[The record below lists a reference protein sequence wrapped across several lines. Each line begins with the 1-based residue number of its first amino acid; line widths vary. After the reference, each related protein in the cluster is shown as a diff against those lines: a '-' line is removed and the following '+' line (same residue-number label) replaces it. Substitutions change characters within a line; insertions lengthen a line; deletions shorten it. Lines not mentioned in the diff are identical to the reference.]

1 MHELRNAARGKNEWA
16 DTYGNLGVT
25 APARLMQL
33 PLHVLDPWEDVT
45 GETQPFQPYTPAM
58 LEDLAENIRRN
69 GIIQPINVRP
79 RPNGRFQIIAGH
91 NRVSAAKIA
100 GLSTVPSLVQELDD
114 NQAAIL
120 MIDSNLKTRPHI
132 LPSERARA
140 YKIRMEKLSHQG
152 QRTDLSYG
160 PMVHKP
166 AIAGSN
172 PTSVPLGQKF
182 TGDTPN
188 STSVPV
194 GQKFAGD
201 TSNSTSVP
209 VGQKFTSRNMVAQEI
224 GIGQTQIQRYLRLNE
239 LHPHLLKMV
248 DNGSLDKE
256 QQDKNVPAMA
266 LRAGV
271 ELSYIPLEQQELLL
285 QVMLEYGC
293 KAPST
298 AQAGQLR
305 SLAATQPLDEEMV
318 RSVMVKNKAPKI
330 EVLKLPAGRL
340 SSLFPP
346 NTLPEQ
352 MEAEIYK
359 ALIAYRKN
367 HTPAS
372 V

>member
-1 MHELRNAARGKNEWA
+1 MPELRNAARGANEWA
-16 DTYGNLGVT
+16 DTYGSMGMA

-33 PLHVLDPWEDVT
+33 PLHILDPWTDTT
-45 GETQPFQPYTPAM
+45 GEAQPFQPYTPAM

-79 RPNGRFQIIAGH
+79 RPGGRFQIIAGH
-91 NRVSAAKIA
+91 NRVTAAKIV
-100 GLSTVPSLVQELDD
+100 GLPTVPALVQELDD
-114 NQAAIL
+114 DQAAIL

-152 QRTDLSYG
+152 KRTDL
-160 PMVHKP
+160 
-166 AIAGSN
+166 
-172 PTSVPLGQKF
+172 
-182 TGDTPN
+182 
-188 STSVPV
+188 TSVPV
-194 GQKFAGD
+194 GQKL
-201 TSNSTSVP
+201 
-209 VGQKFTSRNMVAQEI
+209 TSRDLVAQEI
-224 GIGQTQIQRYLRLNE
+224 GIGQTQIQRYLRLND
-239 LHPHLLKMV
+239 LHPDLLQMV

-256 QQDKNVPAMA
+256 QQDKNIPAMA

-271 ELSYIPLEQQELLL
+271 ELSYIPIGQQELLL
-285 QVMLEYGC
+285 LVMREYGC
-293 KAPST
+293 KAPSM

-305 SLAATQPLDEEMV
+305 SMSATQPLDVEAICG
-318 RSVMVKNKAPKI
+318 VMVKTKGPRI

-340 SSLFPP
+340 GSLFPP
-346 NTLPEQ
+346 GTLPEQ
-352 MEAEIYK
+352 MEAEIYE

>member
-172 PTSVPLGQKF
+172 PTSVP
-182 TGDTPN
+182 
-188 STSVPV
+188 
-194 GQKFAGD
+194 
-201 TSNSTSVP
+201 

>member
-1 MHELRNAARGKNEWA
+1 MPELRNAARGENEWA
-16 DTYGNLGVT
+16 DTYGSMGAA

-33 PLHVLDPWEDVT
+33 PLHILDPWTDTT
-45 GETQPFQPYTPAM
+45 GEAQPFQPYTPAM

-79 RPNGRFQIIAGH
+79 RPGGRFQIIAGH
-91 NRVSAAKIA
+91 NRVTAAKIV
-100 GLSTVPSLVQELDD
+100 GLPTVPALVQELDD

-120 MIDSNLKTRPHI
+120 MIDSNLKTRPHV

-140 YKIRMEKLSHQG
+140 YKLRMEKLSHQG
-152 QRTDLSYG
+152 KRTDLTCG
-160 PMVHKP
+160 PLVHKLD
-166 AIAGSN
+166 IDTTDLTCG
-172 PTSVPLGQKF
+172 PLVHKSRSRDLISEE
-182 TGDTPN
+182 TGIN
-188 STSVPV
+188 
-194 GQKFAGD
+194 A
-201 TSNSTSVP
+201 
-209 VGQKFTSRNMVAQEI
+209 R
-224 GIGQTQIQRYLRLNE
+224 QIQRYLRLND
-239 LHPHLLKMV
+239 LHPDLLKMV

-256 QQDKNVPAMA
+256 QQDKNIPAMA

-285 QVMLEYGC
+285 QVMLECGC
-293 KAPST
+293 KAPSM

-305 SLAATQPLDEEMV
+305 SLSATQPLDEEAI
-318 RSVMVKNKAPKI
+318 RSVMVKTKAPKA

-346 NTLPEQ
+346 GTLPEQ
-352 MEAEIYK
+352 METEIYE

>member
-1 MHELRNAARGKNEWA
+1 MPELRNAARGASEWA
-16 DTYGNLGVT
+16 DTYGSMGMA

-33 PLHVLDPWEDVT
+33 PLHILDPWTDTT
-45 GETQPFQPYTPAM
+45 GEAQPFQPYTPAM

-69 GIIQPINVRP
+69 GIIQPITVRP

-91 NRVSAAKIA
+91 NRVTAAKIV
-100 GLSTVPSLVQELDD
+100 GLPTVPALVQELDD
-114 NQAAIL
+114 DQAAIL
-120 MIDSNLKTRPHI
+120 MIDSNLKTRLHI

-152 QRTDLSYG
+152 KRTDL
-160 PMVHKP
+160 
-166 AIAGSN
+166 
-172 PTSVPLGQKF
+172 TSVPVGQKL
-182 TGDTPN
+182 TEDPN

-194 GQKFAGD
+194 GQKL
-201 TSNSTSVP
+201 SEEPNPTSVP
-209 VGQKFTSRNMVAQEI
+209 VGQKLTSRDLVAQEI
-224 GIGQTQIQRYLRLNE
+224 GIGQTQIQRYLRLND
-239 LHPHLLKMV
+239 LHPDLLKMV
-248 DNGSLDKE
+248 DNGALDKE
-256 QQDKNVPAMA
+256 QQDKNIPAMA

-271 ELSYIPLEQQELLL
+271 ELSYIPIGQQALLL
-285 QVMLEYGC
+285 VVMREYGC
-293 KAPST
+293 NAPSM

-305 SLAATQPLDEEMV
+305 LLAATQVLDVEAICG
-318 RSVMVKNKAPKI
+318 VMVKTKGPKI

-346 NTLPEQ
+346 GTLPEQ
-352 MEAEIYK
+352 MEAEIYE

>member
-1 MHELRNAARGKNEWA
+1 MPELRNAARGENEWA
-16 DTYGNLGVT
+16 ATYGNLGMV
-25 APARLMQL
+25 APVRLMQL
-33 PLHVLDPWEDVT
+33 PLHILDPWTDNT
-45 GETQPFQPYTPAM
+45 GEAQPFQPYTPAM
-58 LEDLAENIRRN
+58 LEDLADNIRRN

-91 NRVSAAKIA
+91 NRVAAAKIV
-100 GLSTVPSLVQELDD
+100 GLPTVPALVQELDD
-114 NQAAIL
+114 DQAAIL

-140 YKIRMEKLSHQG
+140 YKLRMEKLSHQG
-152 QRTDLSYG
+152 KRTDL
-160 PMVHKP
+160 
-166 AIAGSN
+166 
-172 PTSVPLGQKF
+172 TSVPVGQRL
-182 TGDTPN
+182 TAEPN
-188 STSVPV
+188 PTSVPV
-194 GQKFAGD
+194 GQKL
-201 TSNSTSVP
+201 
-209 VGQKFTSRNMVAQEI
+209 TSRDIVAQEI
-224 GIGQTQIQRYLRLNE
+224 GIGQTQIQRYLRLND
-239 LHPHLLKMV
+239 LHPDLLKMV

-256 QQDKNVPAMA
+256 QQDKNIPAMA

-293 KAPST
+293 KAPSM

-305 SLAATQPLDEEMV
+305 SLAATQLLDEEAI
-318 RSVMVKNKAPKI
+318 RSVMVKTKAPKI

-352 MEAEIYK
+352 MEAEIYE

>member
-1 MHELRNAARGKNEWA
+1 MPELRNAARGANEWA
-16 DTYGNLGVT
+16 DTYGSMGMA

-33 PLHVLDPWEDVT
+33 PLHILDPWEDTT
-45 GETQPFQPYTPAM
+45 GEAQPFQPYTPAM
-58 LEDLAENIRRN
+58 LKDLAENIRRN

-79 RPNGRFQIIAGH
+79 RPGSRFQIIAGH
-91 NRVSAAKIA
+91 NRVAAAKIV
-100 GLSTVPSLVQELDD
+100 GLATVPALVQELDD
-114 NQAAIL
+114 DQAAIL

-140 YKIRMEKLSHQG
+140 YRIRMEKLSHQG
-152 QRTDLSYG
+152 KRTDLTCGPLVHKLDTDTTDLTYG
-160 PMVHKP
+160 PLVHK
-166 AIAGSN
+166 
-172 PTSVPLGQKF
+172 
-182 TGDTPN
+182 
-188 STSVPV
+188 STS
-194 GQKFAGD
+194 
-201 TSNSTSVP
+201 
-209 VGQKFTSRNMVAQEI
+209 REI
-224 GIGQTQIQRYLRLNE
+224 ISEETGINARQIQRYLRLND
-239 LHPHLLKMV
+239 LHPDLLKMV
-248 DNGSLDKE
+248 DNGSLDKD
-256 QQDKNVPAMA
+256 QQDKNIPAMA

-293 KAPST
+293 KAPSMT
-298 AQAGQLR
+298 QAGQLR
-305 SLAATQPLDEEMV
+305 SLAATMPLDEEEI
-318 RSVMVKNKAPKI
+318 RSVMVKTKAPKI

-352 MEAEIYK
+352 MEAEIYE